1 VKVLLV
7 RVANAPMSE
16 ALGGVF
22 YLALDETNV
31 AEVAEKVAGW
41 SRSRPT
47 AEQVLAKRAAAKQW
61 VNAVS
66 VSPKMNGTRW
76 RYLLVRETDIAASKD
91 SWQALKG
98 FGEV

>member
-1 VKVLLV
+1 
-7 RVANAPMSE
+7 
-16 ALGGVF
+16 
-22 YLALDETNV
+22 
-31 AEVAEKVAGW
+31 
-41 SRSRPT
+41 
-47 AEQVLAKRAAAKQW
+47 VLAKRAAAKQW

>member
-31 AEVAEKVAGW
+31 AEVAEKVAG
-41 SRSRPT
+41 
-47 AEQVLAKRAAAKQW
+47 
-61 VNAVS
+61 
-66 VSPKMNGTRW
+66 
-76 RYLLVRETDIAASKD
+76 
-91 SWQALKG
+91 
-98 FGEV
+98 